1 MPKIFLSIVLCLGVC
16 LGVAAQSVSG
26 DSCVV
31 VSSEEP
37 LPEITFGRLIGPASL
52 MSWGV
57 IEVTLA
63 NKYRLLN
70 YGFSHEVAEHQPPKL
85 RFDDVTQYVPA
96 ASVYALNWAGVRGR
110 HDFWDRTAILA
121 LSSAFVAVTVNS
133 IKYTVR
139 EQRPDKSERN
149 SFPSGHTTV
158 AFMGAEFLWRE
169 YKDVSPW
176 YGVCGYAVA
185 IATGAGRVYNNRH
198 WAGDV
203 CFGAGLGI
211 LCTRSA
217 YWLYPRLKRHFRRN
231 APQVRFEGNVV
242 ALSVSF

>member
-1 MPKIFLSIVLCLGVC
+1 MIRLYLLVILLLSVLS
-16 LGVAAQSVSG
+16 AFAQELSS
-26 DSCVV
+26 DSCDVTT
-31 VSSEEP
+31 EEP
-37 LPEITFGRLIGPASL
+37 LPEITFGHLIGPASL

-57 IEVTLA
+57 IEISLA

-70 YGFSHEVAEHQPPKL
+70 YALSHEIAEHKPPKF

-96 ASVYALNWAGVRGR
+96 ASVYGLNLVGIHGR
-110 HDFWDRTAILA
+110 HRFWDRTAILGLA
-121 LSSAFVAVTVNS
+121 SIFAAVTVNGL
-133 IKYTVR
+133 KYTVR
-139 EQRPDKSERN
+139 EMRPDGSERN
-149 SFPSGHTTV
+149 GFPSGHTTV

-185 IATGAGRVYNNRH
+185 VATGAGRVWNNRH

-203 CFGAGLGI
+203 FFGAGLGI

-217 YWLYPRLKRHFRRN
+217 YWLYPRLKRHFKRSAPRVTIEPN
-231 APQVRFEGNVV
+231 AV
-242 ALSVSF
+242 ALSFAF